1 VLPLGSWFTYSLDP
15 DDAFTMAADVL
26 AASPATSS
34 GADSS
39 QDDSEGGTTS
49 WTFSS
54 TGLSINSEIRGDAAT
69 ITAATLT
76 ISLERGENDDEVVGP
91 DTFTGT
97 FVIATSRGTVEGT
110 ITGEAVLAGGVW
122 QLRGMSEFDRGPSRI
137 RNGVGG
143 FSASIANGVTE
154 SVSDDTVSW
163 KLDGSNNAS

>member
-1 VLPLGSWFTYSLDP
+1 VLPLGSWLTYSLDP
-15 DDAFTMAADVL
+15 DDAFTMAADVS

-76 ISLERGENDDEVVGP
+76 ITLERGENDDDVVGP

-97 FVIATSRGTVEGT
+97 FVITTSAGTVEGT
-110 ITGEAVLAGGVW
+110 ITGEAVLTGGVW
-122 QLRGMSEFDRGPSRI
+122 QLRGMTDFNRGTSAMKS
-137 RNGVGG
+137 GVGG
-143 FSASIANGVTE
+143 FRASIANGVTE
-154 SVSDDTVSW
+154 SASDDTASW
-163 KLDGSNNAS
+163 TLDGSNDAS